1 MKVAAIQAHGDIDQ
15 IKYDDWPDPEAGP
28 GEALIRVRACGL
40 NYLDLFVLKGMP
52 GLPVEMPRV
61 SGGDIAGDV
70 AALGEGVGGVEIGQR
85 VLVDPALGRFPSH
98 AIGENTNGGLC
109 ELIAVPAENLIPL
122 SDDISYEDAASLPIA
137 YGTAW
142 RMMVTRG
149 KVAPYEKVLILGAS
163 GGVGTAC
170 VQIGRMVGATVYAAA
185 GSDEKLERLKELGA
199 DYGINYTKDDLS
211 RTAWALSGKKG
222 MDVIVNFTGGDTW
235 APSIR
240 TLAIHGRML
249 TCGATAGFDPPT
261 DIRYIWRR
269 EVTIIGSDCWLRS
282 DLETLLDLVQRKK
295 IKPVIHKVF
304 LLSETREAFRTI
316 QDREVFGKVIVTP

>member
-122 SDDISYEDAASLPIA
+122 SDKISYEDAASLPIA

-185 GSDEKLERLKELGA
+185 GSDAKLERLKELGA

-304 LLSETREAFRTI
+304 PLSETREAFRTI

>member
-1 MKVAAIQAHGDIDQ
+1 MFENMKAMGA
-15 IKYDDWPDPEAGP
+15 
-28 GEALIRVRACGL
+28 
-40 NYLDLFVLKGMP
+40 
-52 GLPVEMPRV
+52 
-61 SGGDIAGDV
+61 IAG
-70 AALGEGVGGVEIGQR
+70 LMK
-85 VLVDPALGRFPSH
+85 
-98 AIGENTNGGLC
+98 N
-109 ELIAVPAENLIPL
+109 
-122 SDDISYEDAASLPIA
+122 
-137 YGTAW
+137 
-142 RMMVTRG
+142 
-149 KVAPYEKVLILGAS
+149 K
-163 GGVGTAC
+163 
-170 VQIGRMVGATVYAAA
+170 
-185 GSDEKLERLKELGA
+185 ERLKELGA

-269 EVTIIGSDCWLRS
+269 EVTIIGSDCWMRS

-304 LLSETREAFRTI
+304 PLSETREAFRTI

>member
-1 MKVAAIQAHGDIDQ
+1 MKVAAIQAHGDVDQ
-15 IKYDDWPDPEAGP
+15 IAYQEWPDPVAGP
-28 GEALIRVRACGL
+28 SQALVRVRACGL

-52 GLPVEMPRV
+52 GLPVEMPRI
-61 SGGDIAGDV
+61 SGGDIAGEV
-70 AALGEGVGGVEIGQR
+70 AALGEGVSGYEIGQR

-98 AIGENTNGGLC
+98 ALGEHANGGLC
-109 ELIAVPAENLIPL
+109 ELIAVPAANLIPL
-122 SDDISYEDAASLPIA
+122 DDDVSFEEAASLPIA

-142 RMMVTRG
+142 RMMVSRG
-149 KVAPYEKVLILGAS
+149 KVGPCEKVLILGAS

-170 VQIGRMVGATVYAAA
+170 VQIGRMVGAIVYAAA
-185 GSDEKLERLKELGA
+185 SSEDKLEQLKALGA
-199 DYGINYTKDDLS
+199 DYGINYAKEEFS

-235 APSIR
+235 APSLR

-249 TCGATAGFDPPT
+249 TCGATAGFDPKT

-269 EVTIIGSDCWLRS
+269 ELNIIGSDCWMRS
-282 DLETLLDLVQRKK
+282 DIETLLELVKRRK

-304 LLSETREAFRTI
+304 PLSQARQAFQEI
-316 QDREVFGKVIVTP
+316 KDRRVLGKVVVKP

>member
-122 SDDISYEDAASLPIA
+122 SDNISYEDAASLPIA

-149 KVAPYEKVLILGAS
+149 KVGPYEKVLILGAS

-282 DLETLLDLVQRKK
+282 DLETLLDLVQRKN

-304 LLSETREAFRTI
+304 PLSETREAFRTI
-316 QDREVFGKVIVTP
+316 QDREVFGKVIVIP

>member
-70 AALGEGVGGVEIGQR
+70 AALGEGVGGVEIGQP

-122 SDDISYEDAASLPIA
+122 SDDISYQDAASLPIA
-137 YGTAW
+137 YGTAL

-149 KVAPYEKVLILGAS
+149 KVAPHEKVLILGAS

-211 RTAWALSGKKG
+211 RTAWAMSGKKG

-269 EVTIIGSDCWLRS
+269 EVTIIGSDCWMRS

-304 LLSETREAFRTI
+304 PLSETREAFRTI

>member
-15 IKYDDWPDPEAGP
+15 IAYDDWPDPVAGP
-28 GEALIRVRACGL
+28 GEALIRISACGL

-52 GLPVEMPRV
+52 GLPVEMPRI

-70 AALGEGVGGVEIGQR
+70 AALGEGVSGIEIGQR

-122 SDDISYEDAASLPIA
+122 VDDISYEDAASLPIA

-142 RMMVTRG
+142 RMMVARG
-149 KVAPYEKVLILGAS
+149 KVAPCEKVLILGAS

-185 GSDEKLERLKELGA
+185 STDEKLERLKELGA
-199 DYGINYTKDDLS
+199 DYGINYTRDDFS
-211 RTAWALSGKKG
+211 RTAWELSGKKG
-222 MDVIVNFTGGDTW
+222 MDVVVNFTGGDTW
-235 APSIR
+235 ARSLR
-240 TLAIHGRML
+240 TLAIHGRLL

-282 DLETLLDLVQRKK
+282 DLETLLELVRSKK

-304 LLSETREAFRTI
+304 PLSETREAFRAI
-316 QDREVFGKVIVTP
+316 QDREVLGKVIVTP

>member
-1 MKVAAIQAHGDIDQ
+1 MQVAAIQAHGDIDQ

-70 AALGEGVGGVEIGQR
+70 AALGEGVGSVEIGQR

-304 LLSETREAFRTI
+304 PLSETREAFRTI